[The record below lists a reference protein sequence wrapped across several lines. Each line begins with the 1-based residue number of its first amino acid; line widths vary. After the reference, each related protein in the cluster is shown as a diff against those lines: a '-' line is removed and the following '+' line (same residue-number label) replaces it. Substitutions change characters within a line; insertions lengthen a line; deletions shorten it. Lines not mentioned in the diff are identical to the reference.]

1 MAALIDDLLKLSRVT
16 RSELKLEAVDLSAL
30 ATEVLTGL
38 QRGDPG
44 RALGD
49 GHRLAITPVA
59 SVAEAIGDAAVA
71 LRSDVTK
78 RADIDAA
85 LDPDCV
91 GSVERLPFADG
102 AFDVVTCFQVL
113 EHLPY
118 ERFAGCVGELARVAR
133 RAVVISLPDTT
144 RCWRVGV
151 TLPRLGSRGVLINVP
166 WSRPPVHE
174 YDGSHH
180 WEVGAAGY
188 PAARI
193 RADLV
198 ACGLAVTRE
207 FRAFDNPY
215 HRFLVCRH
223 PR

>member
-1 MAALIDDLLKLSRVT
+1 MLAGDRMSAASPSIPAALDPARYIHARRWASYWHQLRETADLAPDSV
-16 RSELKLEAVDLSAL
+16 LEVGVGTGVFAAIL
-30 ATEVLTGL
+30 A
-38 QRGDPG
+38 
-44 RALGD
+44 
-49 GHRLAITPVA
+49 RLFRRTAAI
-59 SVAEAIGDAAVA
+59 
-71 LRSDVTK
+71 
-78 RADIDAA
+78 DIDAA